1 MRSARP
7 ILVVEDDHDVRVTL
21 RAVLEEEGFAVI
33 TATNGRD
40 ALELLEREREH
51 PGLILLDLMM
61 PIMDGWQFAALL
73 KAHATLAA
81 IPFVVS
87 SAVPRHDPPS
97 QAIAILPKPLDLD
110 ALLELAQ
117 RYCAA

>member
-1 MRSARP
+1 MRGTRP

-21 RAVLEEEGFAVI
+21 RAVLEEEGYAVF

-40 ALELLEREREH
+40 ALDLLEREEPR

-73 KAHATLAA
+73 KANATLAA
-81 IPFVVS
+81 IPFAVA
-87 SAVPRHDPPS
+87 SAVARYEAPS
-97 QAIAILPKPLDLD
+97 RAIAILNKPLDLD

-117 RYCAA
+117 RYCA